1 MKIALTTDH
10 AGMEVISSLREYIQ
24 SLGHECEYY
33 GPSELATDDDYPDY
47 MFPAARAVANG
58 DCQMGV
64 LLGGSGQ
71 GEAIAAN
78 RIAGVRCAVYYGSV
92 KPVGSIDVSGSTAT
106 DEFEILRLSRQHNDA
121 NVLSLGARFLSL
133 EDMKSAISLWLATPF
148 SGDERH
154 QRRISKLDSSV

>member
-10 AGMEVISSLREYIQ
+10 AGMEVVGSLQEYIQ
-24 SLGHECEYY
+24 SLGHECAYF
-33 GPSELATDDDYPDY
+33 GPSELMSDDDYPDY

-58 DCQMGV
+58 DCQMGI

-78 RIAGVRCAVYYGSV
+78 RISGVRCAVYYGPGR
-92 KPVGSIDVSGSTAT
+92 PVGSIDADGSTAT
-106 DEFEILRLSRQHNDA
+106 DEFEILRLSRRHNNA

-133 EDMKSAISLWLATPF
+133 EDMKSVISLWLATPF

-154 QRRISKLDSSV
+154 QRRISKLDSIA

>member
-10 AGMEVISSLREYIQ
+10 AGMEVISNLREYIQ

-33 GPSELATDDDYPDY
+33 GPSELVTDDDYPDY

-78 RIAGVRCAVYYGSV
+78 RIAGVRCAVYYGSAR
-92 KPVGSIDVSGSTAT
+92 PVRSIDASGSIAT

-133 EDMKSAISLWLATPF
+133 DDMKSAISLWLATPF